1 MEPPEGLYSPSTE
14 TGFVPNTARGFA
26 SVSAEHV
33 RGYGAQGFLV
43 IEDAFSPS
51 QVKEALDAVDGY
63 CSERD
68 SEFRT
73 ACNEFVKRY
82 SAREAAKGRDGP
94 GIQFEPA
101 AAGKERGGRS
111 KFVRKLKNFHNF
123 DETILGTM
131 SKDEGMLDVVRK
143 LIYGATSGADDCE
156 REGGAG
162 EAGEAE
168 DGSTSTGERKQQK
181 KSKAATATA
190 IATATATATAT
201 ASGVAIKR
209 AEKEQPLEFFQ
220 STALLKPPRVGR
232 EKPWHQYGPPPN
244 RHLFNS
250 NTLRGCHGPP

>member
-1 MEPPEGLYSPSTE
+1 M
-14 TGFVPNTARGFA
+14 
-26 SVSAEHV
+26 
-33 RGYGAQGFLV
+33 
-43 IEDAFSPS
+43 
-51 QVKEALDAVDGY
+51 
-63 CSERD
+63 
-68 SEFRT
+68 
-73 ACNEFVKRY
+73 
-82 SAREAAKGRDGP
+82 
-94 GIQFEPA
+94 
-101 AAGKERGGRS
+101 
-111 KFVRKLKNFHNF
+111 RKLKNFHNF